1 MGHAFNESYVEFGST
16 RKINFCNKLFTAWD
30 FNITDPKTAKLRQ
43 AHIRTDFHVIMINI
57 NMCAIFCCFLQ
68 EELLD
73 LQAREEKRSWKEL
86 FLVIFIRF
94 WTNLFVI
101 LTLVGAGAAIYYS
114 AAYELQI
121 VSLMATASFS
131 PSLFYFSSFSP
142 FLCSFKVGL
151 RYLSSVN
158 TCLPLLSVYSMQSS
172 LLYSNWLLD

>member
-1 MGHAFNESYVEFGST
+1 
-16 RKINFCNKLFTAWD
+16 
-30 FNITDPKTAKLRQ
+30 
-43 AHIRTDFHVIMINI
+43 
-57 NMCAIFCCFLQ
+57 MCAIFCCFLQ

-73 LQAREEKRSWKEL
+73 LQAREEKRSRKEL

-121 VSLMATASFS
+121 VSLMATGSFS

-142 FLCSFKVGL
+142 FLCSCKVGL

-172 LLYSNWLLD
+172 HLYSNWLLD